1 MITLL
6 MLLAT
11 QAFCQ
16 SPALLEEDSVL
27 EVGHADFHAF
37 ENAWSVG
44 FTHAVDVHAFDVLVF
59 EVCKPPCDDRGSGA
73 AQLYPCRALVRAFTQ
88 PGWRNDYMAAR
99 ANESLKLC
107 ADLSGGSA
115 TVQAQAARVL
125 SDAQGLPLVRVRA
138 PLALV
143 LYNEDEL
150 ATGWASV
157 VRGAEEA
164 RPDILSVAVRVSY
177 VTVLHSMFSMRRS
190 VLRIQLR
197 RPVRSVLSFGVQ
209 NPCTAL
215 GLSAPEFG
223 VVSLVNAS
231 GRLACAWFCREDMV
245 KVPYNSAPP
254 TRAQVNA
261 STREY
266 AELPV
271 KYECLAPPPEWTAK
285 VFGLTLETEMLPTEG
300 EYAQTLFDAVDRL
313 AEAVRRSLVG
323 DGEGIV
329 LLSVASDL
337 YHPVPFDEWARR
349 LRAANCQSPD
359 CGAFEEIENPSY
371 VYARRRLLAEV
382 LQNLR
387 VEGVLIAPMT
397 QTLDSAPQRVEAV
410 QELRGALS
418 RAIELNLDLVAEA
431 DSSLLI
437 LSVQDVDVGKIITA
451 SPESEE
457 DAGVE
462 DSLLGVVR
470 GATVAGGVLLLLIAL
485 ALALVFA
492 PHAAARLMPRLPK
505 HG

>member
-1 MITLL
+1 MITLF

-16 SPALLEEDSVL
+16 SPVLLEEDSVL

-73 AQLYPCRALVRAFTQ
+73 AQLYPCRALVRAFAQ

-107 ADLSGGSA
+107 ADLSTSSG

-125 SDAQGLPLVRVRA
+125 SDGQGLPLVRVRA

-143 LYNEDEL
+143 LYNEEEL
-150 ATGWASV
+150 ATVWASA
-157 VRGAEEA
+157 VRDLEAPLEERA
-164 RPDILSVAVRVSY
+164 KERPDILSVAVRVSY
-177 VTVLHSMFSMRRS
+177 ITVLHSVFSLRRS
-190 VLRIQLR
+190 VLRIRLR

-261 STREY
+261 STREN

-285 VFGLTLETEMLPTEG
+285 VFGLTLETQMLSTEG

-323 DGEGIV
+323 DGEGDDRPFIV
-329 LLSVASDL
+329 LTETKLSKR
-337 YHPVPFDEWARR
+337 HIPVWARYSP
-349 LRAANCQSPD
+349 LR
-359 CGAFEEIENPSY
+359 
-371 VYARRRLLAEV
+371 
-382 LQNLR
+382 
-387 VEGVLIAPMT
+387 T
-397 QTLDSAPQRVEAV
+397 RVEAH
-410 QELRGALS
+410 ANTLS
-418 RAIELNLDLVAEA
+418 
-431 DSSLLI
+431 
-437 LSVQDVDVGKIITA
+437 
-451 SPESEE
+451 P
-457 DAGVE
+457 
-462 DSLLGVVR
+462 
-470 GATVAGGVLLLLIAL
+470 
-485 ALALVFA
+485 
-492 PHAAARLMPRLPK
+492 
-505 HG
+505 